1 MKTDI
6 PYYSQIVSAVRAV
19 RSMKWNLDFSYFRK
33 WIMIGFLLG
42 VVAGLGAVLLFLSVE
57 LFTGLFLGLGTG
69 FFPPLPGGFQTNLGY
84 VLFIEKPWM
93 IPLITG
99 LGGLLVGLIT
109 TKFSPES
116 EGHGTDAVID
126 AYHHKSGNIR
136 ARVPLVK
143 GIASSITIGSG
154 GSGGT
159 EGPAGQ
165 IAAGFGSL
173 IGKLFKL
180 DEDEK
185 RIAVAA
191 GLGAGIG
198 SIFKIP
204 LGGAIFSAEVF
215 YRRDF
220 EVRALIPGLVASVT
234 GYTVFG
240 FVFGWDRLFAI
251 PLDLVNYT
259 NPISLA
265 LYALVGL
272 ISAGVS
278 IGYVRTF
285 YAISDYFAKVRIP
298 KYLKPAIG
306 GVIVGI
312 IGIVFP
318 QILGTSYGWL
328 QIAIDK
334 NYTLLPLYVIG
345 SILVLKILATSLTIG
360 SGGSAGVFGPSMVI
374 GGLLGA
380 FIGTAFHLLGLFT
393 WIDVS
398 SVIIVSM
405 VSFFGA
411 TAKTP
416 ISSIIMGSE
425 LTGGYALLAPM
436 MLATFI
442 AYIMSGQHNSIF
454 RNQVL
459 NRADSPAHRMEYQL
473 PILRDMYVRDA
484 IRVAVNKLSKD
495 VTIDEALQLMNRN
508 NSKMITVVNEKEL
521 LTGVVYKHKLYEF
534 PEEYRKSV
542 KLESIMLRDPFF
554 AYTSD
559 SLHHALVRLSSN
571 ELQEMPVLSS
581 ENKKVLGI
589 ITISDLVKLYD
600 KEVERIMKVRSPSNF
615 SVGSDG
621 NGIAK
626 SNNNDDSH
634 LADKT
639 TNKE

>member
-1 MKTDI
+1 MKPDL
-6 PYYSQIVSAVRAV
+6 PYYSQIASAVRAM

-33 WIMIGFLLG
+33 WILIGFLLG
-42 VVAGLGAVLLFLSVE
+42 VVAGLGAVALFLSVE
-57 LFTGLFLGLGTG
+57 FFTGLFLGVGAG
-69 FFPPLPGGFQTNLGY
+69 YFPPLPGGFQGNLSY
-84 VLFIEKPWM
+84 TLFIEKPWL

-109 TKFSPES
+109 TRFSPES

-143 GIASSITIGSG
+143 AVASSITIGSG

-180 DEDEK
+180 NEDER

-204 LGGAIFSAEVF
+204 LGGAVFSAEVF

-240 FVFGWDRLFAI
+240 FVFGWDRLFTI
-251 PLDLVNYT
+251 PLDLVRYT
-259 NPISLA
+259 NPVSLI
-265 LYALVGL
+265 LYAIVGL
-272 ISAGVS
+272 ASAGLSV
-278 IGYVRTF
+278 GYVKTF
-285 YAISDYFAKVRIP
+285 YAISDYFSRIHIP

-306 GVIVGI
+306 GVLVGLM
-312 IGIVFP
+312 GIAFP

-328 QIAIDK
+328 QIAINKD
-334 NYTLLPLYVIG
+334 YVLFPLLMIGFVI
-345 SILVLKILATSLTIG
+345 ILKILATSVTIG

-398 SVIIVSM
+398 SVIIVGM

-459 NRADSPAHRMEYQL
+459 NRSVSPAHRMEYRL
-473 PILRDMYVRDA
+473 PILRDMYVKDA
-484 IRVAVNKLSKD
+484 IRVPVNKLSKD
-495 VTIDEALQLMNRN
+495 HSIEEALQILNRN
-508 NSKMITVVNEKEL
+508 NSRMIMVVNENDKLE
-521 LTGVVYKHKLYEF
+521 GVVYRFKLFEF
-534 PEEYRKSV
+534 PEEYRKST
-542 KLESIMLRDPFF
+542 KLENIMIKDPFF
-554 AYTSD
+554 A
-559 SLHHALVRLSSN
+559 
-571 ELQEMPVLSS
+571 
-581 ENKKVLGI
+581 
-589 ITISDLVKLYD
+589 
-600 KEVERIMKVRSPSNF
+600 
-615 SVGSDG
+615 
-621 NGIAK
+621 
-626 SNNNDDSH
+626 
-634 LADKT
+634 
-639 TNKE
+639 

>member
-1 MKTDI
+1 MKPDL
-6 PYYSQIVSAVRAV
+6 PYYYQIKSIARTL
-19 RSMKWNLDFSYFRK
+19 RGMKWNLDFSYFRK
-33 WIMIGFLLG
+33 WILIGFLLG
-42 VVAGLGAVLLFLSVE
+42 VMAGLGAVALFLSVE
-57 LFTGLFLGLGTG
+57 FFTALFLGLGAG
-69 FFPPLPGGFQTNLGY
+69 YFPPLPGGFQNNFTYTLS
-84 VLFIEKPWM
+84 IERPWLL
-93 IPLITG
+93 PLITG

-126 AYHHKSGNIR
+126 AYHHKSGHIR

-143 GIASSITIGSG
+143 GVASSITIGSG

-180 DEDEK
+180 NEDER

-204 LGGAIFSAEVF
+204 LGGAVFSAEVM

-240 FVFGWDRLFAI
+240 FVFGWDRLFTI
-251 PLDLVNYT
+251 PLDLVRYT
-259 NPISLA
+259 HPASLI
-265 LYALVGL
+265 LYAIVGL
-272 ISAGVS
+272 VSAGLSV
-278 IGYVRTF
+278 GWVKTF
-285 YAISDYFAKVRIP
+285 YAISDYFSRIHFP

-306 GVIVGI
+306 GVLVGV
-312 IGIVFP
+312 IGIAFP
-318 QILGTSYGWL
+318 QVLGTSYGWL
-328 QIAIDK
+328 QIVINKD
-334 NYTLLPLYVIG
+334 YVLFPLVMIGPVI
-345 SILVLKILATSLTIG
+345 ILKILATSLTIG

-454 RNQVL
+454 RSQVL
-459 NRADSPAHRMEYQL
+459 NRSDSPAHRMEYQRV
-473 PILRDMYVRDA
+473 ILRDLYVKDVMKNP
-484 IRVAVNKLSKD
+484 INKLSKELS
-495 VTIDEALQLMNRN
+495 IEEALQILNRN
-508 NSKMITVVNEKEL
+508 NSRMIMVVSESDKLE
-521 LTGVVYKHKLYEF
+521 GVVYRYKLFEF
-534 PEEYRKSV
+534 PEEYRKSI
-542 KLESIMLRDPFF
+542 KLENVMIKDPFF

-571 ELQEMPVLSS
+571 DLQEMPVLSN
-581 ENKKVLGI
+581 EDHKVIGI
-589 ITISDLVKLYD
+589 VTIADLVKLYD
-600 KEVERIMKVRSPSNF
+600 SQVEKIMKSRDQNSL
-615 SVGSDG
+615 
-621 NGIAK
+621 GIDA
-626 SNNNDDSH
+626 NNSQIEKKKDSH
-634 LADKT
+634 ITDKKT
-639 TNKE
+639 D

>member
-1 MKTDI
+1 MKPDL
-6 PYYSQIVSAVRAV
+6 PYYYQIKSIV
-19 RSMKWNLDFSYFRK
+19 RSLRGMKWNLDFSYFRK
-33 WIMIGFLLG
+33 WILIGFLLG
-42 VVAGLGAVLLFLSVE
+42 IVAGLGAVALFLSVE
-57 LFTGLFLGLGTG
+57 FFTGLFLGIGVG
-69 FFPPLPGGFQTNLGY
+69 YFPPLPGGFQGNLTY
-84 VLFIEKPWM
+84 TYTLFIERPWA
-93 IPLITG
+93 IPLICG

-109 TKFSPES
+109 TRFSPES

-136 ARVPLVK
+136 GRVPLVK
-143 GIASSITIGSG
+143 AVASSITIGSG

-180 DEDEK
+180 NEDER

-204 LGGAIFSAEVF
+204 LGGAVFSAEVF

-234 GYTVFG
+234 GYTIFG
-240 FVFGWDRLFAI
+240 FVFGWDPLFTI
-251 PLDLVNYT
+251 PFDLVKYT
-259 NPISLA
+259 NPVSLL

-272 ISAGVS
+272 ICAGVS
-278 IGYVRTF
+278 VGYVKTF
-285 YAISDYFAKVRIP
+285 YTISDYFSKIQIP

-306 GVIVGI
+306 GILVGM

-318 QILGTSYGWL
+318 QVLGTSYGWL
-328 QIAIDK
+328 QIAINQD
-334 NYTLLPLYVIG
+334 YALFPFYIIGAVI
-345 SILVLKILATSLTIG
+345 VLKILATSLTIG

-436 MLATFI
+436 MLATFV
-442 AYIMSGQHNSIF
+442 AYIMSGQHSSIF

-459 NRADSPAHRMEYQL
+459 NRSDSPAHRTEYQRV
-473 PILRDMYVRDA
+473 ILSDLYVKD
-484 IRVAVNKLSKD
+484 IMKNPVNKLSKNLS
-495 VTIDEALQLMNRN
+495 IEEALLILNRN
-508 NSKMITVVNEKEL
+508 NSRMIMVVNESDKLE
-521 LTGVVYKHKLYEF
+521 GVVYRFKLFEF
-534 PEEYRKSV
+534 PEEYRKST
-542 KLESIMLRDPFF
+542 KLENIMIKDPFF

-559 SLHHALVRLSSN
+559 SLHHALIRLSSN
-571 ELQEMPVLSS
+571 DLQEMPVLSN
-581 ENKKVLGI
+581 EDHKVIGI
-589 ITISDLVKLYD
+589 VTIADLVKLYD
-600 KEVERIMKVRSPSNF
+600 KQVEKIMKHRDQNSLGIDDNSSRIEKNK
-615 SVGSDG
+615 GSR
-621 NGIAK
+621 IT
-626 SNNNDDSH
+626 
-634 LADKT
+634 DKKT
-639 TNKE
+639 D

>member
-1 MKTDI
+1 MKPDI
-6 PYYSQIVSAVRAV
+6 PYYSQIVSAVRAM

-33 WIMIGFLLG
+33 WILIGFLLG
-42 VVAGLGAVLLFLSVE
+42 VVAGLGAVALFLSVE
-57 LFTGLFLGLGTG
+57 FFTRLFLGLGAG
-69 FFPPLPGGFQTNLGY
+69 YLPPLAGGFQSNFGY
-84 VLFIEKPWM
+84 TLFIEKPWM
-93 IPLITG
+93 LPLITG

-143 GIASSITIGSG
+143 GVASSITIGSG

-180 DEDEK
+180 DEDER

-204 LGGAIFSAEVF
+204 LGGAVFSAEVF

-240 FVFGWDRLFAI
+240 FVFGWDPLFTI
-251 PLDLVNYT
+251 PLDLVKYT
-259 NPISLA
+259 NPISLL

-278 IGYVRTF
+278 IGYVKTF
-285 YAISDYFAKVRIP
+285 YTISDYFSKIRIP

-306 GVIVGI
+306 GVLVGM

-328 QIAIDK
+328 QIAINQD
-334 NYTLLPLYVIG
+334 YTILPLSIIG
-345 SILVLKILATSLTIG
+345 SIVIFKILATSLTLG

-374 GGLLGA
+374 GGFLGA

-393 WIDVS
+393 WVDVS

-436 MLATFI
+436 MLATFV

-459 NRADSPAHRMEYQL
+459 NRSDSPAHRMEYQL
-473 PILRDMYVRDA
+473 PILRDMYVKDA
-484 IRVAVNKLSKD
+484 VRVPVNKLSKD
-495 VTIDEALQLMNRN
+495 VTIDEALQIMNRN
-508 NSKMITVVNEKEL
+508 NSKMIAVVNENEL
-521 LTGVVYKHKLYEF
+521 LHGVVYKHRLYEF
-534 PEEYRKSV
+534 PDEYRKSI
-542 KLESIMLRDPFF
+542 KLESIMIKDPFF
-554 AYTSD
+554 AYSSD
-559 SLHHALVRLSSN
+559 SLHNALIRLSSN

-581 ENKKVLGI
+581 ENNKVLGI
-589 ITISDLVKLYD
+589 ITIADLVKLYD
-600 KEVERIMKVRSPSNF
+600 KEVEKIVKVRNPSIP
-615 SVGSDG
+615 DIG
-621 NGIAK
+621 NKRDEIDN
-626 SNNNDDSH
+626 SNDRH
-634 LADKT
+634 LRDKT
-639 TNKE
+639 TNKD

>member
-1 MKTDI
+1 
-6 PYYSQIVSAVRAV
+6 
-19 RSMKWNLDFSYFRK
+19 MKWNLDFSYFRK
-33 WIMIGFLLG
+33 WILIGFLLG
-42 VVAGLGAVLLFLSVE
+42 VVAGLGAVCLFLSVE
-57 LFTGLFLGLGTG
+57 FFTGLFLEIGTG
-69 FFPPLPGGFQTNLGY
+69 YSPPLPGGFQGNFSYT
-84 VLFIEKPWM
+84 LFIEKPWL

-109 TKFSPES
+109 TRFSPES

-143 GIASSITIGSG
+143 AVASSITIGSG

-180 DEDEK
+180 DEDER

-204 LGGAIFSAEVF
+204 LGGAVFSAEVF

-240 FVFGWDRLFAI
+240 FVFGWDRLFTI
-251 PLDLVNYT
+251 PLDLVKYT
-259 NPISLA
+259 HPVSLI
-265 LYALVGL
+265 LYAIVGL
-272 ISAGVS
+272 VSAGVS
-278 IGYVRTF
+278 IGYVKVF
-285 YAISDYFAKVRIP
+285 YTISDYFTKIRIP

-306 GVIVGI
+306 GVLVGLM
-312 IGIVFP
+312 GIAFP

-328 QIAIDK
+328 QIAINKD
-334 NYTLLPLYVIG
+334 YVLFPLLMIG
-345 SILVLKILATSLTIG
+345 SVIILKILATSVTIG

-393 WIDVS
+393 WIDVT

-459 NRADSPAHRMEYQL
+459 NRSDSPAHRMEYQRV
-473 PILRDMYVRDA
+473 ILSDLYVKD
-484 IRVAVNKLSKD
+484 VMKDPMNKLSKD
-495 VTIDEALQLMNRN
+495 ISIVEALQIMNRN
-508 NSKMITVVNEKEL
+508 NSKMVMVVNDKDAL
-521 LTGVVYKHKLYEF
+521 QGVVYRYKLFEF

-542 KLESIMLRDPFF
+542 KLESIMIKDPFF

-571 ELQEMPVLSS
+571 DLQEMPVLSN
-581 ENKKVLGI
+581 EDNKVIGI
-589 ITISDLVKLYD
+589 VTIADLVKLYD
-600 KEVERIMKVRSPSNF
+600 TEVEKIMKKRNQTNLSIDINA
-615 SVGSDG
+615 DG
-621 NGIAK
+621 INK
-626 SNNNDDSH
+626 NDERDIT
-634 LADKT
+634 DKT
-639 TNKE
+639 TNK

>member
-1 MKTDI
+1 MRTEI
-6 PYYSQIVSAVRAV
+6 PFVYQIKSLIKVLRD
-19 RSMKWNLDFSYFRK
+19 MKWNLDFGYFRK
-33 WIMIGFLLG
+33 WIVIGFILG
-42 VVAGLGAVLLFLSVE
+42 IVAGLGAVALFLSVE
-57 LFTGLFLGLGTG
+57 FFTFLFLEVGTG
-69 FFPPLPGGFQTNLGY
+69 YSPPLAGGYQPNFSYT
-84 VLFIEKPWM
+84 LFIERPWL
-93 IPLITG
+93 IPLVTG

-109 TKFSPES
+109 TRFSPES

-136 ARVPLVK
+136 ARVPVVK
-143 GIASSITIGSG
+143 AVASSITLGSG

-173 IGKLFKL
+173 IGRLFKL
-180 DEDEK
+180 NEDER

-204 LGGAIFSAEVF
+204 LGGAVFSAEVF

-220 EVRALIPGLVASVT
+220 EIRALIPGLVASVT

-240 FVFGWDRLFAI
+240 FVFGWDRLFTI
-251 PLDLVNYT
+251 PLDLVKYT
-259 NPISLA
+259 HPASLL
-265 LYALVGL
+265 LYAIVGL
-272 ISAGVS
+272 VSALVS
-278 IGYVRTF
+278 IGYVKIF
-285 YAISDYFAKVRIP
+285 YSISDFFTKLQVP
-298 KYLKPAIG
+298 KYVKPAIG
-306 GVIVGI
+306 GVLVGL

-318 QILGTSYGWL
+318 QILGTTYGWL
-328 QIAIDK
+328 QIAVNKD
-334 NYTLLPLYVIG
+334 YVLFPLAMIGLVI
-345 SILVLKILATSLTIG
+345 VLKIFATSLTIG

-380 FIGTAFHLLGLFT
+380 FIGTGFHLLGLFT
-393 WIDVS
+393 WIDVT

-442 AYIMSGQHNSIF
+442 AYIMSGQNNSIF

-459 NRADSPAHRMEYQL
+459 NRSNSPAHRMEYQRV
-473 PILRDMYVRDA
+473 ILSDLYVRD
-484 IRVAVNKLSKD
+484 IMRDPINKLDKNIT
-495 VTIDEALQLMNRN
+495 VEQALQILNTN
-508 NSKMITVVNEKEL
+508 NSKMIMIVSESDRL
-521 LTGVVYKHKLYEF
+521 QGVVYRHKLFEF

-542 KLESIMLRDPFF
+542 KLESIMINDPFF

-559 SLHHALVRLSSN
+559 SLHQALVRLSSN
-571 ELQEMPVLSS
+571 DLQEMPVLSD
-581 ENKKVLGI
+581 EDHKIIGMVTIADLVRLYDTQVEKIMKKRSQTHLGI
-589 ITISDLVKLYD
+589 
-600 KEVERIMKVRSPSNF
+600 
-615 SVGSDG
+615 
-621 NGIAK
+621 NGGTKGIDN
-626 SNNNDDSH
+626 SDDSPRTG
-634 LADKT
+634 KT
-639 TNKE
+639 NEK

>member
-1 MKTDI
+1 MKPDL
-6 PYYSQIVSAVRAV
+6 PYYSQIASAVRAM
-19 RSMKWNLDFSYFRK
+19 RGMKWNLDFSYFRK
-33 WIMIGFLLG
+33 WILIGFLLG
-42 VVAGLGAVLLFLSVE
+42 VVAGLGAVALFLSVE
-57 LFTGLFLGLGTG
+57 FFTGLFLGLGAG
-69 FFPPLPGGFQTNLGY
+69 YFPPLPGGFQNNFGY
-84 VLFIEKPWM
+84 TLFIEKPWM
-93 IPLITG
+93 LPLITG

-109 TKFSPES
+109 TRFSPES

-204 LGGAIFSAEVF
+204 LGGAVFSAEVF

-240 FVFGWDRLFAI
+240 FVFGWHPLFTI
-251 PLDLVNYT
+251 PLDLVKYT
-259 NPISLA
+259 NPISLL

-278 IGYVRTF
+278 IGYVKTF
-285 YAISDYFAKVRIP
+285 YTISDYFSKIRIP

-306 GVIVGI
+306 GVLVGM

-328 QIAIDK
+328 QIAINKD
-334 NYTLLPLYVIG
+334 TILPLGIIGAIVIF
-345 SILVLKILATSLTIG
+345 KILATSLTLG

-374 GGLLGA
+374 GGFLGA

-393 WIDVS
+393 WVDVS

-436 MLATFI
+436 MLATFV

-459 NRADSPAHRMEYQL
+459 NRSASPAHRMEYQL
-473 PILRDMYVRDA
+473 PILRDMYVKDA
-484 IRVAVNKLSKD
+484 IRVPVNKLSKD
-495 VTIDEALQLMNRN
+495 VTIDEALQIMNRN
-508 NSKMITVVNEKEL
+508 NSKMIAVVNKNEL
-521 LTGVVYKHKLYEF
+521 LHGVVYKHRLYEF
-534 PEEYRKSV
+534 PDEYRKSI
-542 KLESIMLRDPFF
+542 KLESIMIKDPFF
-554 AYTSD
+554 AYSSD
-559 SLHHALVRLSSN
+559 SLHDALIRLSSN
-571 ELQEMPVLSS
+571 ELQEMPVLSN
-581 ENKKVLGI
+581 ENNKVLGI
-589 ITISDLVKLYD
+589 ITIADLVKLYD
-600 KEVERIMKVRSPSNF
+600 KEVEKIVKVRNPSIP
-615 SVGSDG
+615 
-621 NGIAK
+621 GIDNK
-626 SNNNDDSH
+626 RDEIDNSNDRH
-634 LADKT
+634 LRDKT

>member
-1 MKTDI
+1 MKG
-6 PYYSQIVSAVRAV
+6 
-19 RSMKWNLDFSYFRK
+19 NLDFTYFRK
-33 WIMIGFLLG
+33 WILIGFLLG
-42 VVAGLGAVLLFLSVE
+42 VVAGLGAIGLFLSVE
-57 LFTGLFLGLGTG
+57 FFTGLFLKLGTG
-69 FFPPLPGGFQTNLGY
+69 YSPPLAGGFQNSYTY
-84 VLFIEKPWM
+84 DLFIERPWLF
-93 IPLITG
+93 PVVAG
-99 LGGLLVGLIT
+99 FGGLLVGLIT
-109 TKFSPES
+109 TRFSPES

-136 ARVPLVK
+136 ARVPLIK
-143 GIASSITIGSG
+143 AIASSITIGSG

-165 IAAGFGSL
+165 IAGGFGSL

-180 DEDEK
+180 DEDER

-204 LGGAIFSAEVF
+204 LGGAVFSAEVF

-220 EVRALIPGLVASVT
+220 EVRALMPGLVASVT

-240 FVFGWDRLFAI
+240 FVFGWDRLFTI
-251 PLDLVNYT
+251 PFDLVKYT
-259 NPISLA
+259 HPVSLI
-265 LYALVGL
+265 LYAIVGL
-272 ISAGVS
+272 VSAVVS
-278 IGYVRTF
+278 IAWVKTF
-285 YAISDYFAKVRIP
+285 YSISDYFSRVRFP

-306 GVIVGI
+306 GVLVGM

-318 QILGTSYGWL
+318 QVLGTSYGWL
-328 QIAIDK
+328 QIAINKD
-334 NYTLLPLYVIG
+334 YTLMPLYALGAVI
-345 SILVLKILATSLTIG
+345 IFKILATSLTIG

-398 SVIIVSM
+398 SVIIVGM

-454 RNQVL
+454 RSQVL
-459 NRADSPAHRMEYQL
+459 SRSESPAHRREYQRV
-473 PILRDMYVRDA
+473 ILSDHYV
-484 IRVAVNKLSKD
+484 KD
-495 VTIDEALQLMNRN
+495 VMKNAVSKMSKEVSLESALQMMNRN
-508 NSKMITVVNEKEL
+508 NSKMIAVVNENDRLE
-521 LTGVVYKHKLYEF
+521 GVVYKHKLYEF

-542 KLESIMLRDPFF
+542 VLESVMTKDPFF
-554 AYTSD
+554 VYMSD
-559 SLHHALVRLSSN
+559 SLHNALVRLSSN
-571 ELQEMPVLSS
+571 ELQEMPVLSD
-581 ENKKVLGI
+581 ENNKVLGI
-589 ITISDLVKLYD
+589 ITLADLVKLYD
-600 KEVERIMKVRSPSNF
+600 NEVEKVVKLRDNSNL
-615 SVGSDG
+615 STVASDKAINKG
-621 NGIAK
+621 KVNQPDDK
-626 SNNNDDSH
+626 SKS
-634 LADKT
+634 
-639 TNKE
+639 

>member
-1 MKTDI
+1 
-6 PYYSQIVSAVRAV
+6 
-19 RSMKWNLDFSYFRK
+19 MKWNLDFSYFRK
-33 WIMIGFLLG
+33 WILIGFLLG
-42 VVAGLGAVLLFLSVE
+42 IVAGLGAVALFLSVE
-57 LFTGLFLGLGTG
+57 FFTGLFLGIGAG
-69 FFPPLPGGFQTNLGY
+69 YFPPLPGGFQGNLTY
-84 VLFIEKPWM
+84 TYTLFIERPWA
-93 IPLITG
+93 IPLICG

-109 TKFSPES
+109 TRFSPES

-143 GIASSITIGSG
+143 AVASSITIGSG

-180 DEDEK
+180 NEDER

-204 LGGAIFSAEVF
+204 LGGAVFSAEVF

-234 GYTVFG
+234 GYTIFG
-240 FVFGWDRLFAI
+240 FVFGWDPLFTI
-251 PLDLVNYT
+251 PFDLVKYT
-259 NPISLA
+259 NPVSLL

-272 ISAGVS
+272 ICAGVS
-278 IGYVRTF
+278 VGYVKTF
-285 YAISDYFAKVRIP
+285 YTISDYFSKIQIP

-306 GVIVGI
+306 GILVGM

-318 QILGTSYGWL
+318 QVLGTSYGWL
-328 QIAIDK
+328 QIAINQD
-334 NYTLLPLYVIG
+334 YALFPFYIIGAVI
-345 SILVLKILATSLTIG
+345 VLKILATSLTIG

-436 MLATFI
+436 MLATFV
-442 AYIMSGQHNSIF
+442 AYIMSGQHSSIF

-459 NRADSPAHRMEYQL
+459 NRSDSPAHRTEYQRV
-473 PILRDMYVRDA
+473 ILSDLYVKD
-484 IRVAVNKLSKD
+484 IMKNPVNKLSKNLS
-495 VTIDEALQLMNRN
+495 IEEALLILNRN
-508 NSKMITVVNEKEL
+508 NSRMIMVVNESDKLE
-521 LTGVVYKHKLYEF
+521 GVVYRFKLFEF
-534 PEEYRKSV
+534 PEEYRKST
-542 KLESIMLRDPFF
+542 KLENIMIKDPFF

-559 SLHHALVRLSSN
+559 SLHHALIRLSSN
-571 ELQEMPVLSS
+571 DLQEMPVLSN
-581 ENKKVLGI
+581 EDHKVIGI
-589 ITISDLVKLYD
+589 VTIADLVKLYD
-600 KEVERIMKVRSPSNF
+600 NQVEKIMKSRDQNSLGIDVNNSRIEKNKD
-615 SVGSDG
+615 SD
-621 NGIAK
+621 IT
-626 SNNNDDSH
+626 
-634 LADKT
+634 DKKT
-639 TNKE
+639 D

>member
-1 MKTDI
+1 MKPDL
-6 PYYSQIVSAVRAV
+6 PYYSQIASAVRAM
-19 RSMKWNLDFSYFRK
+19 RGMKWNLDFSYFRK
-33 WIMIGFLLG
+33 WILIGFLLG
-42 VVAGLGAVLLFLSVE
+42 VVAGLGAVALFLSVE
-57 LFTGLFLGLGTG
+57 FFTGLFLGLGAG
-69 FFPPLPGGFQTNLGY
+69 YFPPLPGGFQSNFGY
-84 VLFIEKPWM
+84 TLIIEKPWM
-93 IPLITG
+93 LPLITG

-109 TKFSPES
+109 TRFSPES

-204 LGGAIFSAEVF
+204 LGGAVFSAEVF

-240 FVFGWDRLFAI
+240 FVFGWHPLFTI
-251 PLDLVNYT
+251 PLDLVKYT
-259 NPISLA
+259 NPISLL

-278 IGYVRTF
+278 IGYVKTF
-285 YAISDYFAKVRIP
+285 YTISDYFSKIRIP

-306 GVIVGI
+306 GVLVGM

-328 QIAIDK
+328 QIAINKD
-334 NYTLLPLYVIG
+334 TILPLGIIGAIVIF
-345 SILVLKILATSLTIG
+345 KILATSLTLG

-374 GGLLGA
+374 GGFLGA

-393 WIDVS
+393 WVDVS

-436 MLATFI
+436 MLATFV

-459 NRADSPAHRMEYQL
+459 NRSASPAHRMEYQL
-473 PILRDMYVRDA
+473 PILRDMYVKDA
-484 IRVAVNKLSKD
+484 IRVPVNKLSKD
-495 VTIDEALQLMNRN
+495 VTIDEALQIMNRN
-508 NSKMITVVNEKEL
+508 NSKMIAVVNKNEL
-521 LTGVVYKHKLYEF
+521 LHGVVYKHRLYEF
-534 PEEYRKSV
+534 PDEYRKSI
-542 KLESIMLRDPFF
+542 KLESIMIKDPFF
-554 AYTSD
+554 AYSSD
-559 SLHHALVRLSSN
+559 SLHDALIRLSSN
-571 ELQEMPVLSS
+571 ELQEMPVLSN
-581 ENKKVLGI
+581 ENNKVLGI
-589 ITISDLVKLYD
+589 ITIADLVKLYD
-600 KEVERIMKVRSPSNF
+600 KEVEKIVKVRNPSIP
-615 SVGSDG
+615 
-621 NGIAK
+621 GIDNK
-626 SNNNDDSH
+626 RDEIDNSNDRH
-634 LADKT
+634 LRDKT
-639 TNKE
+639 TNKD

>member
-1 MKTDI
+1 MTPDL
-6 PYYSQIVSAVRAV
+6 PYYYQIKSIVRTL
-19 RSMKWNLDFSYFRK
+19 RGMKWNLDFSYFRK
-33 WIMIGFLLG
+33 WILIGFLLG
-42 VVAGLGAVLLFLSVE
+42 VMAGLGAVALFLSVE
-57 LFTGLFLGLGTG
+57 FFTALFLGVGAG
-69 FFPPLPGGFQTNLGY
+69 YFPPLPGGFQNNFTYTLS
-84 VLFIEKPWM
+84 IERPWLL
-93 IPLITG
+93 PLITG

-126 AYHHKSGNIR
+126 AYHHKSGHIR

-143 GIASSITIGSG
+143 GVASSITIGSG

-180 DEDEK
+180 NEDER

-204 LGGAIFSAEVF
+204 LGGAVFSAEVM

-240 FVFGWDRLFAI
+240 FVFGWDRLFTI
-251 PLDLVNYT
+251 PLDLVRYT
-259 NPISLA
+259 HPASLI
-265 LYALVGL
+265 LYAIVGL
-272 ISAGVS
+272 VSAGLSV
-278 IGYVRTF
+278 GWVKTF
-285 YAISDYFAKVRIP
+285 YAISDYFSRIHFP

-306 GVIVGI
+306 GVLVGV
-312 IGIVFP
+312 IGIAFP
-318 QILGTSYGWL
+318 QVLGTSYGWL
-328 QIAIDK
+328 QIAINKD
-334 NYTLLPLYVIG
+334 YVLFPLVVIG
-345 SILVLKILATSLTIG
+345 PVIILKILATSLTIG

-454 RNQVL
+454 RSQVL
-459 NRADSPAHRMEYQL
+459 NRSDSPAHRMEYQRV
-473 PILRDMYVRDA
+473 ILRDLYVKDVMKNP
-484 IRVAVNKLSKD
+484 INKLSKNLSIED
-495 VTIDEALQLMNRN
+495 ALQILNRN
-508 NSKMITVVNEKEL
+508 NSRMVMVVNEGDKLE
-521 LTGVVYKHKLYEF
+521 GVVYRYKLFEF
-534 PEEYRKSV
+534 PEEYRESI
-542 KLESIMLRDPFF
+542 KLENVMIKDPFF

-571 ELQEMPVLSS
+571 DLQEMPVLSN
-581 ENKKVLGI
+581 EDHKVIGI
-589 ITISDLVKLYD
+589 VTIADLVKLYD
-600 KEVERIMKVRSPSNF
+600 SQVEKIMKSRDQNSLGV
-615 SVGSDG
+615 D
-621 NGIAK
+621 A
-626 SNNNDDSH
+626 NNSRIEKNRDRD
-634 LADKT
+634 LTDKKT
-639 TNKE
+639 D

>member
-1 MKTDI
+1 MKPDI
-6 PYYSQIVSAVRAV
+6 PYYYQIKSIS
-19 RSMKWNLDFSYFRK
+19 RSLRGMKWNLDFSYFRK
-33 WIMIGFLLG
+33 WILIGFLLG
-42 VVAGLGAVLLFLSVE
+42 IVAGLGAVALFLSVE
-57 LFTGLFLGLGTG
+57 FFTGLFLGIGAG
-69 FFPPLPGGFQTNLGY
+69 YFPPLPGGFQGNLTY
-84 VLFIEKPWM
+84 TYTLFIERPWA
-93 IPLITG
+93 IPLICG

-109 TKFSPES
+109 TRFSPES

-143 GIASSITIGSG
+143 AVASSITIGSG

-180 DEDEK
+180 NEDER

-204 LGGAIFSAEVF
+204 LGGAVFSAEVF

-234 GYTVFG
+234 GYTIFG
-240 FVFGWDRLFAI
+240 FVFGWDPLFTI
-251 PLDLVNYT
+251 PFDLVKYT
-259 NPISLA
+259 NPVSLL

-272 ISAGVS
+272 ICAGVS
-278 IGYVRTF
+278 VGYVKTF
-285 YAISDYFAKVRIP
+285 YTISDYFSKIRIP

-306 GVIVGI
+306 GILVGM

-318 QILGTSYGWL
+318 QVLGTSYGWL
-328 QIAIDK
+328 QIAINQD
-334 NYTLLPLYVIG
+334 YALFPFYIIGAVI
-345 SILVLKILATSLTIG
+345 VLKILATSLTIG

-398 SVIIVSM
+398 SVIIVAM

-436 MLATFI
+436 MLATFV
-442 AYIMSGQHNSIF
+442 AYIMSGQHSSIF

-459 NRADSPAHRMEYQL
+459 NRSDSPAHRTEYQRV
-473 PILRDMYVRDA
+473 ILSDLYVKD
-484 IRVAVNKLSKD
+484 IMKNPVNKLSKNLS
-495 VTIDEALQLMNRN
+495 IEEALLILNRN
-508 NSKMITVVNEKEL
+508 NSRMIMVVNESDKLE
-521 LTGVVYKHKLYEF
+521 GVVYRFKLFEF
-534 PEEYRKSV
+534 PEEYRKST
-542 KLESIMLRDPFF
+542 KLENIMIKDPFF

-559 SLHHALVRLSSN
+559 SLHHALIRLSSN
-571 ELQEMPVLSS
+571 DLQEMPVLSN
-581 ENKKVLGI
+581 EDHKVIGI
-589 ITISDLVKLYD
+589 VTIADLVKLYD
-600 KEVERIMKVRSPSNF
+600 KQVEKIMKHRDQNSLGIDDNSSRIEKNK
-615 SVGSDG
+615 GSR
-621 NGIAK
+621 IT
-626 SNNNDDSH
+626 
-634 LADKT
+634 DKKT
-639 TNKE
+639 D

>member
-1 MKTDI
+1 MKPDL
-6 PYYSQIVSAVRAV
+6 PYYSQIASAVRAM
-19 RSMKWNLDFSYFRK
+19 RGMKWNLDFSYFRK
-33 WIMIGFLLG
+33 WILIGFLLG
-42 VVAGLGAVLLFLSVE
+42 VVAGLGAVALFLSVE
-57 LFTGLFLGLGTG
+57 FFTGLFLGLGAG
-69 FFPPLPGGFQTNLGY
+69 YFPPLPGGFQSNFGY
-84 VLFIEKPWM
+84 TLFIEKPWM
-93 IPLITG
+93 LPLITG

-109 TKFSPES
+109 TRFSPES

-204 LGGAIFSAEVF
+204 LGGAVFSAEVF

-240 FVFGWDRLFAI
+240 FVFGWHPLFTI
-251 PLDLVNYT
+251 PLDLVKYT
-259 NPISLA
+259 NPISLL

-278 IGYVRTF
+278 IGYVKTF
-285 YAISDYFAKVRIP
+285 YTISDYFSKIRIP

-306 GVIVGI
+306 GVLVGM

-328 QIAIDK
+328 QIAINKD
-334 NYTLLPLYVIG
+334 TILPLGIIGAIVIF
-345 SILVLKILATSLTIG
+345 KILATSLTLG

-374 GGLLGA
+374 GGFLGA

-393 WIDVS
+393 WVDVS

-436 MLATFI
+436 MLATFV

-459 NRADSPAHRMEYQL
+459 NRSASPAHRMEYQL
-473 PILRDMYVRDA
+473 PILRDMYVKDA
-484 IRVAVNKLSKD
+484 IRVPVNKLSKD
-495 VTIDEALQLMNRN
+495 VTIDEALQIMNRN
-508 NSKMITVVNEKEL
+508 NSKMIAVVNENEL
-521 LTGVVYKHKLYEF
+521 LHGVVYKQRLYEF
-534 PEEYRKSV
+534 PDEYRKSI
-542 KLESIMLRDPFF
+542 KLESIMIKDPFF
-554 AYTSD
+554 AYSSD
-559 SLHHALVRLSSN
+559 SLHDALIRLSSN
-571 ELQEMPVLSS
+571 ELQEMPVLSN
-581 ENKKVLGI
+581 ENNKVLGI
-589 ITISDLVKLYD
+589 ITIADLVKLYD
-600 KEVERIMKVRSPSNF
+600 KEVEKIVKVRNPSIP
-615 SVGSDG
+615 
-621 NGIAK
+621 GIDNK
-626 SNNNDDSH
+626 RDEIDNSNDRH
-634 LADKT
+634 LRDKT
-639 TNKE
+639 TNKD

>member
-1 MKTDI
+1 M
-6 PYYSQIVSAVRAV
+6 
-19 RSMKWNLDFSYFRK
+19 
-33 WIMIGFLLG
+33 
-42 VVAGLGAVLLFLSVE
+42 AGLGAIGLFLSVE
-57 LFTGLFLGLGTG
+57 FFTALFLQMGTG
-69 FFPPLPGGFQTNLGY
+69 YSPPLPGGFQDTYGY
-84 VLFIEKPWM
+84 DLFIERPWLL
-93 IPLITG
+93 PLITG
-99 LGGLLVGLIT
+99 FGGLLVGLIT
-109 TKFSPES
+109 TRFSPES

-143 GIASSITIGSG
+143 AIASSITIGSG

-180 DEDEK
+180 EDER

-198 SIFKIP
+198 SIFKVP
-204 LGGAIFSAEVF
+204 LGGAVFSAEVL

-240 FVFGWDRLFAI
+240 FVFGWDRLFSI
-251 PLDLVNYT
+251 PLDLVKYT
-259 NPISLA
+259 HPASLI
-265 LYALVGL
+265 LYAIVGL
-272 ISAGVS
+272 ISAAASV
-278 IGYVRTF
+278 GYVKIF
-285 YAISDYFAKVRIP
+285 YVISDYFTKIRIA

-306 GVIVGI
+306 GVLVGM

-318 QILGTSYGWL
+318 QVLGTSYGWL
-328 QIAIDK
+328 QIAINKD
-334 NYTLLPLYVIG
+334 YTLLPLYLLGLVI
-345 SILVLKILATSLTIG
+345 IFKIVATSLTIG

-398 SVIIVSM
+398 SVIIVGM

-436 MLATFI
+436 MLATFV

-454 RNQVL
+454 RSQVL
-459 NRADSPAHRMEYQL
+459 NRSDSPAHRMEYQR
-473 PILRDMYVRDA
+473 PILSDLYVKDA
-484 IRVAVNKLSKD
+484 IRAANNKLSKD
-495 VTIDEALQLMNRN
+495 VSIEETLQLMNRN
-508 NSKMITVVNEKEL
+508 NSKMILVVSQEDIL
-521 LTGVVYKHKLYEF
+521 QGVVYKHKLFEF

-542 KLESIMLRDPFF
+542 KLESIMIKDPFF
-554 AYTSD
+554 AYNSD
-559 SLHHALVRLSSN
+559 SLHNALVRLSSN
-571 ELQEMPVLSS
+571 DLQEMPVLSY
-581 ENKKVLGI
+581 EDNKVIGI

-600 KEVERIMKVRSPSNF
+600 KEVEKITKVMNRSNLNS
-615 SVGSDG
+615 
-621 NGIAK
+621 K
-626 SNNNDDSH
+626 NDDTINSDH
-634 LADKT
+634 FR
-639 TNKE
+639 NKSTRSKE

>member
-1 MKTDI
+1 MKPDL
-6 PYYSQIVSAVRAV
+6 PYYYQIKSIVRTL
-19 RSMKWNLDFSYFRK
+19 RGMKWNLDFSYFRK
-33 WIMIGFLLG
+33 WILIGFLLG
-42 VVAGLGAVLLFLSVE
+42 VMAGLGAVALFLSVE
-57 LFTGLFLGLGTG
+57 FFTAIFLGLGAG
-69 FFPPLPGGFQTNLGY
+69 YFPPLPGGFQNNFTYTLS
-84 VLFIEKPWM
+84 IERPWLL
-93 IPLITG
+93 PLITG

-126 AYHHKSGNIR
+126 AYHHKSGHIR

-143 GIASSITIGSG
+143 GVASSITIGSG

-180 DEDEK
+180 NEDER

-204 LGGAIFSAEVF
+204 LGGAVFSVEVM

-240 FVFGWDRLFAI
+240 FVFGWDRLFTI
-251 PLDLVNYT
+251 PLDLVRYT
-259 NPISLA
+259 HPASLI
-265 LYALVGL
+265 LYAIVGL
-272 ISAGVS
+272 VSAGLSV
-278 IGYVRTF
+278 GWVKTF
-285 YAISDYFAKVRIP
+285 YAISDYFSRIHFP

-306 GVIVGI
+306 GVLVGV
-312 IGIVFP
+312 IGIAFP
-318 QILGTSYGWL
+318 QVLGTSYGWL
-328 QIAIDK
+328 QIAINKD
-334 NYTLLPLYVIG
+334 YVLFPLVIIG
-345 SILVLKILATSLTIG
+345 PVIILKILATSLTIG

-454 RNQVL
+454 RSQVL
-459 NRADSPAHRMEYQL
+459 NRSDSPAHRMEYQRV
-473 PILRDMYVRDA
+473 ILRDLYVKDVMKNP
-484 IRVAVNKLSKD
+484 INKLSKNLS
-495 VTIDEALQLMNRN
+495 IEEALQILNRN
-508 NSKMITVVNEKEL
+508 NSRMIMVVNESDKLE
-521 LTGVVYKHKLYEF
+521 GVVYRYKLFEF
-534 PEEYRKSV
+534 PEEYRKSI
-542 KLESIMLRDPFF
+542 KLENVMIKDPFF
-554 AYTSD
+554 AYTTD

-571 ELQEMPVLSS
+571 DLQEMPVLSN
-581 ENKKVLGI
+581 EDHKVIGI
-589 ITISDLVKLYD
+589 VTIADLVKLYD
-600 KEVERIMKVRSPSNF
+600 SQVEKIMKSREQNSP
-615 SVGSDG
+615 
-621 NGIAK
+621 GIDINSSQIEK
-626 SNNNDDSH
+626 KKDPDIT
-634 LADKT
+634 DKKT
-639 TNKE
+639 D

>member
-1 MKTDI
+1 M
-6 PYYSQIVSAVRAV
+6 R
-19 RSMKWNLDFSYFRK
+19 WNLDFSYFRK
-33 WIMIGFLLG
+33 WILIGFLLG
-42 VVAGLGAVLLFLSVE
+42 VVAGLGAIALFLSVE
-57 LFTGLFLGLGTG
+57 FFTTLFLEMGTG
-69 FFPPLPGGFQTNLGY
+69 YSPPLPGGFQDSYTY
-84 VLFIEKPWM
+84 VLFIERPWA
-93 IPLITG
+93 IPLICG

-109 TKFSPES
+109 TRFSPES

-143 GIASSITIGSG
+143 AVASSITIGSG

-180 DEDEK
+180 DEDER

-204 LGGAIFSAEVF
+204 LGGAVFSAEVF

-240 FVFGWDRLFAI
+240 FVFGWDRLFTI
-251 PLDLVNYT
+251 PLDLVKYT
-259 NPISLA
+259 QPASLI

-272 ISAGVS
+272 ICAGIS
-278 IGYVRTF
+278 IGYVKVF
-285 YAISDYFAKVRIP
+285 YVITDYFSKIRIP

-306 GVIVGI
+306 GVLVGM

-328 QIAIDK
+328 QIAINQD
-334 NYTLLPLYVIG
+334 YTLLPLYILGPVI
-345 SILVLKILATSLTIG
+345 VFKILATSLTIG
-360 SGGSAGVFGPSMVI
+360 SGGSAGVFGPSLII
-374 GGLLGA
+374 GGLVGA

-398 SVIIVSM
+398 SVIIVAM

-436 MLATFI
+436 MLATFV

-459 NRADSPAHRMEYQL
+459 NRSDSPAHRMEYQR
-473 PILRDMYVRDA
+473 PILSDFYVKDA
-484 IRVAVNKLSKD
+484 IRSATNKLSKD
-495 VTIDEALQLMNRN
+495 VSIEESLQIMNRN
-508 NSKMITVVNEKEL
+508 NSKIILVVNQDDIL
-521 LTGVVYKHKLYEF
+521 QGVVYKHKLFEF

-542 KLESIMLRDPFF
+542 KLESIMIKDPFF
-554 AYTSD
+554 AYNSD
-559 SLHHALVRLSSN
+559 SLHNALVRLSSN
-571 ELQEMPVLSS
+571 DLQEMPVLSN
-581 ENKKVLGI
+581 ENDKVIGI

-600 KEVERIMKVRSPSNF
+600 KEVEK
-615 SVGSDG
+615 
-621 NGIAK
+621 IAK
-626 SNNNDDSH
+626 VMNRSNLNLNTNNDSTGNSRH
-634 LADKT
+634 LRKKS
-639 TNKE
+639 TNAKQ

>member
-1 MKTDI
+1 MKPDL
-6 PYYSQIVSAVRAV
+6 PYYSQIASVVRAM

-33 WIMIGFLLG
+33 WILIGFLLG
-42 VVAGLGAVLLFLSVE
+42 VVAGLGAVALFLSVE
-57 LFTGLFLGLGTG
+57 FFTGLFLGLGAG
-69 FFPPLPGGFQTNLGY
+69 YFPPLPGGFQSNFGY
-84 VLFIEKPWM
+84 TLFIEKPWM
-93 IPLITG
+93 LPLITG

-109 TKFSPES
+109 TRFSPES

-136 ARVPLVK
+136 ARAPLVK

-204 LGGAIFSAEVF
+204 LGGAVFSAEVF

-240 FVFGWDRLFAI
+240 FVFGWHPLFTI
-251 PLDLVNYT
+251 PLDLVKYT
-259 NPISLA
+259 NPISLL

-278 IGYVRTF
+278 IGYVKTF
-285 YAISDYFAKVRIP
+285 YTISDYFSKIRIP

-306 GVIVGI
+306 GLLVGM

-328 QIAIDK
+328 QIAINKD
-334 NYTLLPLYVIG
+334 TILPLGIIGAIVI
-345 SILVLKILATSLTIG
+345 LKILATSLTLG

-374 GGLLGA
+374 GGFLGA

-393 WIDVS
+393 WVDVS

-436 MLATFI
+436 MLATFV

-459 NRADSPAHRMEYQL
+459 NRSASPAHRMEYQL
-473 PILRDMYVRDA
+473 PILRDMYVKDA
-484 IRVAVNKLSKD
+484 IRVPVNKLSKD
-495 VTIDEALQLMNRN
+495 VTLDEALQIMNRN
-508 NSKMITVVNEKEL
+508 NSKMIAVVNKNEL
-521 LTGVVYKHKLYEF
+521 LHGVVYKHRLYEF
-534 PEEYRKSV
+534 PEEYRKSI
-542 KLESIMLRDPFF
+542 KLESIMIKDPFF
-554 AYTSD
+554 AYSSD
-559 SLHHALVRLSSN
+559 SLHNALVRLSSN
-571 ELQEMPVLSS
+571 ELQEMPVLSD
-581 ENKKVLGI
+581 EDNKVLGI
-589 ITISDLVKLYD
+589 ITIADLVKLYD
-600 KEVERIMKVRSPSNF
+600 KEVEKIVKVRNPSIP
-615 SVGSDG
+615 DIG
-621 NGIAK
+621 NIRDEIDN
-626 SNNNDDSH
+626 SNDRH
-634 LADKT
+634 LRDKT
-639 TNKE
+639 TNKD

>member
-1 MKTDI
+1 MTPDL
-6 PYYSQIVSAVRAV
+6 PYYYQIKSIVRTL
-19 RSMKWNLDFSYFRK
+19 RGMKWNLDFSYFRK
-33 WIMIGFLLG
+33 WILIGFLLG
-42 VVAGLGAVLLFLSVE
+42 VMAGLGAVALFLSVE
-57 LFTGLFLGLGTG
+57 FFTAIFLGLGAG
-69 FFPPLPGGFQTNLGY
+69 YFPPLPGGFQNNFTYTLS
-84 VLFIEKPWM
+84 IERPWLL
-93 IPLITG
+93 PLITG

-126 AYHHKSGNIR
+126 AYHHKSGHIR

-143 GIASSITIGSG
+143 GVASSITIGSG

-180 DEDEK
+180 NEDER

-204 LGGAIFSAEVF
+204 LGGAVFSAEVM

-240 FVFGWDRLFAI
+240 FVFGWDRLFTI
-251 PLDLVNYT
+251 PLDLVRYT
-259 NPISLA
+259 HPASLI
-265 LYALVGL
+265 LYAIVGL
-272 ISAGVS
+272 VSAGLSV
-278 IGYVRTF
+278 GWVKTF
-285 YAISDYFAKVRIP
+285 YAISDYFSRIHFP

-306 GVIVGI
+306 GVLVGV
-312 IGIVFP
+312 IGIAFP
-318 QILGTSYGWL
+318 QVLGTSYGWL
-328 QIAIDK
+328 QIAINKD
-334 NYTLLPLYVIG
+334 YVLFPLVIIG
-345 SILVLKILATSLTIG
+345 PVIILKILATSLTIG

-454 RNQVL
+454 RSQVL
-459 NRADSPAHRMEYQL
+459 NRSDSPAHRMEYQRV
-473 PILRDMYVRDA
+473 ILRDLYV
-484 IRVAVNKLSKD
+484 KD
-495 VTIDEALQLMNRN
+495 VMKNPINKFSKNLTIEEALQILNRN
-508 NSKMITVVNEKEL
+508 NSRMIMVVNESDKLE
-521 LTGVVYKHKLYEF
+521 GVVYRYKLFEF
-534 PEEYRKSV
+534 PEEYRKSI
-542 KLESIMLRDPFF
+542 KLENVMIKDPFF
-554 AYTSD
+554 AYTTD

-571 ELQEMPVLSS
+571 DLQEMPVLSN
-581 ENKKVLGI
+581 EDHKVIGI
-589 ITISDLVKLYD
+589 VTIADLVKLYD
-600 KEVERIMKVRSPSNF
+600 SQVEKIMKSREQNSP
-615 SVGSDG
+615 
-621 NGIAK
+621 GIDINSSQIEK
-626 SNNNDDSH
+626 KKDPDIT
-634 LADKT
+634 DKKT
-639 TNKE
+639 D

>member
-1 MKTDI
+1 LKPDL
-6 PYYSQIVSAVRAV
+6 PYYYQMKSVIRTLRA
-19 RSMKWNLDFSYFRK
+19 MKWNLDFSYFRK
-33 WIMIGFLLG
+33 WILIGFILG
-42 VVAGLGAVLLFLSVE
+42 IVAGLGAIALFLSVE
-57 LFTGLFLGLGTG
+57 LFTGLFLEIGTG
-69 FFPPLPGGFQTNLGY
+69 YTPPLPGGFQANFTYTL
-84 VLFIEKPWM
+84 LIEKPWL
-93 IPLITG
+93 IPIITG

-143 GIASSITIGSG
+143 AITSSITIGSG

-180 DEDEK
+180 NEDER

-204 LGGAIFSAEVF
+204 LGGAVFSAEVF

-240 FVFGWDRLFAI
+240 FVFGWDRLFTI
-251 PLDLVNYT
+251 PLDLVKYT
-259 NPISLA
+259 NPISLL

-278 IGYVRTF
+278 VGYVKTF
-285 YAISDYFAKVRIP
+285 YAVSDFFSKIQVP
-298 KYLKPAIG
+298 KYLKPAMG
-306 GVIVGI
+306 GVLVGI

-328 QIAIDK
+328 QIAISKD
-334 NYTLLPLYVIG
+334 YVVFPLAMIG
-345 SILVLKILATSLTIG
+345 SVIILKILATSLTIG

-398 SVIIVSM
+398 SVIIVAM

-459 NRADSPAHRMEYQL
+459 NRSDSPAHRMEYQRV
-473 PILRDMYVRDA
+473 ILSDLHVKDIMKNTMD
-484 IRVAVNKLSKD
+484 KMSKS
-495 VTIDEALQLMNRN
+495 VSIEEALQILNRN
-508 NSKMITVVNEKEL
+508 NSRMITVVNESDTL
-521 LTGVVYKHKLYEF
+521 QGVVYRYKLFEF
-534 PEEYRKSV
+534 PEEYRKSI
-542 KLESIMLRDPFF
+542 KLENIMIKDPFF
-554 AYTSD
+554 AYESD
-559 SLHHALVRLSSN
+559 SLHNALVRLSSN
-571 ELQEMPVLSS
+571 DLQEMPVLS
-581 ENKKVLGI
+581 NKDYKVIGI
-589 ITISDLVKLYD
+589 VTIADLVRLYD
-600 KEVERIMKVRSPSNF
+600 IEVQKIMKKRNQTGLGVDAISN
-615 SVGSDG
+615 GMDH
-621 NGIAK
+621 NEDRHITDITK
-626 SNNNDDSH
+626 
-634 LADKT
+634 K
-639 TNKE
+639 K

>member
-1 MKTDI
+1 LKTDI
-6 PYYSQIVSAVRAV
+6 PYYSQIKSAIRSVRGI
-19 RSMKWNLDFSYFRK
+19 KWSLDFSYFRK
-33 WIMIGFLLG
+33 WILVGFFLG
-42 VVAGLGAVLLFLSVE
+42 IVAGLAAIALFLSVE
-57 LFTGLFLGLGTG
+57 LFTGIFLGLGAG
-69 FFPPLPGGFQTNLGY
+69 YFPPLPGGFQNNLGY
-84 VLFIEKPWM
+84 TLSIERAWLLPF
-93 IPLITG
+93 ITG
-99 LGGLLVGLIT
+99 FGGLLVGLIT
-109 TKFSPES
+109 TRFSPES

-126 AYHHKSGNIR
+126 AYHHKSGYIR

-143 GIASSITIGSG
+143 AVASSLTLGSG

-180 DEDEK
+180 DEDER

-204 LGGAIFSAEVF
+204 LGGAVFSAEVF

-220 EVRALIPGLVASVT
+220 EIRALIPGLVASVT

-240 FVFGWDRLFAI
+240 FVFGWDRLFTI
-251 PLDLVNYT
+251 PLDLVKYT
-259 NPISLA
+259 HPESLL
-265 LYALVGL
+265 LYGIVGL
-272 ISAGVS
+272 ISAVVS
-278 IGYVRTF
+278 VAYVKTF
-285 YAISDYFAKVRIP
+285 YTISDYFSKIHIP

-306 GVIVGI
+306 GVLVGM

-328 QIAIDK
+328 QIAID
-334 NYTLLPLYVIG
+334 NGVTLLPLYFLGLIIVF
-345 SILVLKILATSLTIG
+345 KIIATSLTIG

-380 FIGTAFHLLGLFT
+380 FIGTAFHSLGLFT

-436 MLATFI
+436 MLATFV

-454 RNQVL
+454 RNQVI
-459 NRADSPAHRMEYQL
+459 NRSDSPAHRMEYQRIIL
-473 PILRDMYVRDA
+473 SDHYVKDVMKSPI
-484 IRVAVNKLSKD
+484 NKLSKD
-495 VTIDEALQLMNRN
+495 VSIVEALQISNRN
-508 NSKMITVVNEKEL
+508 NSKMIMVVNEKEIL
-521 LTGVVYKHKLYEF
+521 QGVVYKYKLFEF
-534 PEEYRKSV
+534 PEEYRKSI
-542 KLESIMLRDPFF
+542 KLESIMIKDPFF

-559 SLHHALVRLSSN
+559 TLHQALVRLSSN
-571 ELQEMPVLSS
+571 DLQEMPVISN
-581 ENKKVLGI
+581 EDNKVLGI
-589 ITISDLVKLYD
+589 VTIADLVKLYD
-600 KEVERIMKVRSPSNF
+600 REVQKIVKVRNHTNVSSDIDDNE
-615 SVGSDG
+615 VDGSED
-621 NGIAK
+621 N
-626 SNNNDDSH
+626 H
-634 LADKT
+634 LADKK
-639 TNKE
+639 TNLK

>member
-1 MKTDI
+1 MKPDL
-6 PYYSQIVSAVRAV
+6 PYYSQIASAVRAM
-19 RSMKWNLDFSYFRK
+19 RGMKWNLDFSYFRK
-33 WIMIGFLLG
+33 WILIGFLLG
-42 VVAGLGAVLLFLSVE
+42 VVAGLGAVALFLSVE
-57 LFTGLFLGLGTG
+57 FFTGLFLGLGAG
-69 FFPPLPGGFQTNLGY
+69 YFPPLPGGFQNNFGY
-84 VLFIEKPWM
+84 TLFIEKPWM
-93 IPLITG
+93 LPLITG

-109 TKFSPES
+109 TRFSPES

-204 LGGAIFSAEVF
+204 LGGAVFSAEVF

-240 FVFGWDRLFAI
+240 FVFGWHPLFTI
-251 PLDLVNYT
+251 PLDLVKYT
-259 NPISLA
+259 NPISLL

-278 IGYVRTF
+278 IGYVKTF
-285 YAISDYFAKVRIP
+285 YTISDYFSKIRIP

-306 GVIVGI
+306 GVLVGM

-328 QIAIDK
+328 QIAINQD
-334 NYTLLPLYVIG
+334 YTILPLGIIGAIVIF
-345 SILVLKILATSLTIG
+345 KILATSLTLG

-374 GGLLGA
+374 GGFLGA

-393 WIDVS
+393 WVDVS

-416 ISSIIMGSE
+416 ISSIIMGSD

-436 MLATFI
+436 MLATFV

-459 NRADSPAHRMEYQL
+459 NRSASPAHRMEYQL
-473 PILRDMYVRDA
+473 PILRDMYVKDA
-484 IRVAVNKLSKD
+484 IRVPVNKLSKD
-495 VTIDEALQLMNRN
+495 VTIDEALQIMNRN
-508 NSKMITVVNEKEL
+508 NSKMIAVVNKNEL
-521 LTGVVYKHKLYEF
+521 LHGVVYKHRLYEF
-534 PEEYRKSV
+534 PDEYRKSI
-542 KLESIMLRDPFF
+542 KLESIMIKDPFF
-554 AYTSD
+554 AYNSD
-559 SLHHALVRLSSN
+559 SLHDALVRLSSN
-571 ELQEMPVLSS
+571 ELQEMPVLSN
-581 ENKKVLGI
+581 ENNKVLGI
-589 ITISDLVKLYD
+589 ITIADLVKLYD
-600 KEVERIMKVRSPSNF
+600 KEVEKIVKVRNPSIP
-615 SVGSDG
+615 
-621 NGIAK
+621 GIDNK
-626 SNNNDDSH
+626 RDEIDNTNDRH
-634 LADKT
+634 LRDKT
-639 TNKE
+639 TNKD